1 MTKTNDTEMNAVQDT
16 FKEYGFYVCETGGG
30 CLAYRTDN
38 ENGSYLMVTDEGGCD
53 IPREETDY
61 LLVGYYENAD
71 DEGLVDTVSFIEF
84 RDHYQI

>member
-1 MTKTNDTEMNAVQDT
+1 
-16 FKEYGFYVCETGGG
+16 
-30 CLAYRTDN
+30 
-38 ENGSYLMVTDEGGCD
+38 MVTDEGGCD
-53 IPREETDY
+53 IPRKETDY